1 MIIDS
6 SAIMAIIGKEPGYER
21 IVRELAAS
29 PATRIGAPTRLES
42 GIVLTARFG
51 PRGKTAL
58 ARFLQE
64 NSIQTVAF
72 DDAHASVALDA
83 YSRFG
88 KGRHPAALNFGD
100 CCAYAV
106 ASAAGE
112 PLLCIGDDFAK
123 TDLLLVS
130 LDTDEIGTD
139 TTQPGEPTS
148 E

>member
-6 SAIMAIIGKEPGYER
+6 SAILAVIGREPGYER
-21 IVRELAAS
+21 IVHQLVAL
-29 PATRIGAPTRLES
+29 PGTRIGAPTQLET

-64 NSIQTVAF
+64 NSVQTVAF
-72 DDAHASVALDA
+72 DEAHASAALDA

-88 KGRHPAALNFGD
+88 KGRHPAGLNFGD
-100 CCAYAV
+100 CCTYAV
-106 ASAAGE
+106 ASLTGE
-112 PLLCIGDDFAK
+112 PLLCVGDDFPK

-130 LDTDEIGTD
+130 LDPAQPPASSE
-139 TTQPGEPTS
+139 QPGEPAR
-148 E
+148 